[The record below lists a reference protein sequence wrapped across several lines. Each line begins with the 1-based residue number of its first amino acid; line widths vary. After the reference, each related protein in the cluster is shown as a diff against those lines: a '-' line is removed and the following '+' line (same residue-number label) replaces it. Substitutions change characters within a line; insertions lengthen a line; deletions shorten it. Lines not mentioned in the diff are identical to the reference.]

1 MLMRQTGTRSH
12 HRLWMALFALLVLAA
27 GITMLVDE
35 LPEIPAPSVSVL
47 NRTLATEPESL
58 DPHKVRTKQAGDVLR
73 DIGEGLVGYTESGEL
88 IPAGAGRWDI
98 SEDGLTYRFYLRP
111 DARWSNGD
119 AVTAE
124 HYVYSFRRLIDPAT
138 AAFYAEVLIDLENA
152 TEIVSGEMPMD
163 ALGVS
168 ATGAFE
174 LTVRLKRRV
183 PYFLSLL
190 TYPAA
195 YPAHPDFVRRHGDAY
210 ARPGNLPSNGA
221 YVLKDWVVGSVIELA
236 RNPMFRDNSNT
247 AIDAVNHHV
256 VTDAG
261 TELNRYRASE
271 LDITSNVPPEAFA
284 EVRRERPGELR
295 VSPYLSVYFYGFNL
309 TRPPFRDNVQL
320 RKALSM
326 AIDREE
332 LVSKIIGRG
341 EQAAYGWVPPGVDNY
356 EPRQFFYASLG
367 RKEREAA
374 AQRMY
379 QEAGFEREHP
389 AAIELRY
396 NTSDVTQRIAL
407 AIQGMWRDVLGL
419 EVKLINEEQQVLL
432 SNIRAMQVTQ
442 IFRSAWTGDYNDAN
456 SFLYLFKSDSP
467 SNLFGYRNQ
476 EFDALLEQAANQT
489 DLTRRRY
496 FLEEADRVLLADHPV
511 LPIYFYVSKHLVNP
525 RVRGWGDNVLDY
537 HYSQYLSFADQP

>member
-1 MLMRQTGTRSH
+1 MRQTGTRSH

-152 TEIVSGEMPMD
+152 TEIVSGEMPVD

-190 TYPAA
+190 T
-195 YPAHPDFVRRHGDAY
+195 
-210 ARPGNLPSNGA
+210 
-221 YVLKDWVVGSVIELA
+221 
-236 RNPMFRDNSNT
+236 
-247 AIDAVNHHV
+247 
-256 VTDAG
+256 
-261 TELNRYRASE
+261 
-271 LDITSNVPPEAFA
+271 
-284 EVRRERPGELR
+284 
-295 VSPYLSVYFYGFNL
+295 
-309 TRPPFRDNVQL
+309 
-320 RKALSM
+320 
-326 AIDREE
+326 
-332 LVSKIIGRG
+332 
-341 EQAAYGWVPPGVDNY
+341 
-356 EPRQFFYASLG
+356 
-367 RKEREAA
+367 
-374 AQRMY
+374 
-379 QEAGFEREHP
+379 
-389 AAIELRY
+389 
-396 NTSDVTQRIAL
+396 
-407 AIQGMWRDVLGL
+407 
-419 EVKLINEEQQVLL
+419 
-432 SNIRAMQVTQ
+432 
-442 IFRSAWTGDYNDAN
+442 
-456 SFLYLFKSDSP
+456 
-467 SNLFGYRNQ
+467 
-476 EFDALLEQAANQT
+476 
-489 DLTRRRY
+489 
-496 FLEEADRVLLADHPV
+496 
-511 LPIYFYVSKHLVNP
+511 
-525 RVRGWGDNVLDY
+525 
-537 HYSQYLSFADQP
+537 

>member
-1 MLMRQTGTRSH
+1 MRQNGTRSH
-12 HRLWMALFALLVLAA
+12 HRLWVALFALLVLVA
-27 GITMLVDE
+27 GITLLVDE
-35 LPEIPAPSVSVL
+35 LPEVPAPPLSVL
-47 NRTLATEPESL
+47 NRSLVAEPESL

-73 DIGEGLVGYTESGEL
+73 DIGEGLTGFTESGEL
-88 IPAGAGRWDI
+88 IPTGAERWEI
-98 SEDGLTYRFYLRP
+98 SDDGLSYRFYLRP

-124 HYVYSFRRLIDPAT
+124 HYVYSFRRLIDPST
-138 AAFYAEVLIDLENA
+138 AAFFAEVLIDLENA
-152 TEIVSGEMPMD
+152 PAIVAGDSPVE
-163 ALGVS
+163 ALGVE
-168 ATGAFE
+168 ATGEFE
-174 LTVRLKRRV
+174 LTLHLARRV

-190 TYPAA
+190 TNPAA
-195 YPAHPDFVRRHGDAY
+195 YPVHPESVRKHGDAY
-210 ARPGNLPSNGA
+210 ARAGNLPSNGA
-221 YVLKDWVVGSVIELA
+221 YKLSQWVVGSVIELV
-236 RNPMFRDNSNT
+236 RNDMYRGNANT

-256 VTDAG
+256 VTDGVA
-261 TELNRYRASE
+261 ELNRYRAGE

-284 EVRRERPGELR
+284 DVRRERPGELR

-309 TRPPFRDNVQL
+309 TRPPFRDNVAL

-332 LVSKIIGRG
+332 LVEKITGRG
-341 EQAAYGWVPPGVDNY
+341 EQAAYGWVPPGVHDY
-356 EPRQFFYASLG
+356 EPREFFYASLD
-367 RKEREAA
+367 KEERESAA
-374 AQRMY
+374 ERMY
-379 QEAGFEREHP
+379 NEAGFDRERP
-389 AAIELRY
+389 AEIELRY
-396 NTSDVTQRIAL
+396 NTADVTQRIAL
-407 AIQGMWRDVLGL
+407 AIQAMWRDVLGL

-442 IFRSAWTGDYNDAN
+442 VFRAAWTGDYNDAN

-467 SNLFGYRNQ
+467 SNLFGYRNV

-489 DLTRRRY
+489 DPTRRRF

-511 LPIYFYVSKHLVNP
+511 IPIYFYVSKHLVSP